1 MVLAGSCKAQSFYI
15 IYYFIIMDGEEMVGS
30 DSVGLLRIVIVF
42 YAGWRDPFYLACR
55 LATCFR
61 GNVVHQLF

>member
-1 MVLAGSCKAQSFYI
+1 MDHVKLHLFILFVI
-15 IYYFIIMDGEEMVGS
+15 IIIMDGEEMVGS

-55 LATCFR
+55 LAICFR